1 MSKIKLEVLG
11 PNPPCGRCSAVYAI
25 AKKVAEE
32 IDPANIEIVK
42 VDAYS
47 EEAFEKYNFVVT
59 PALAV
64 DGKVRIMGRI
74 PSESEVRSII
84 LEATGSQKSPTT

>member
-11 PNPPCGRCSAVYAI
+11 PNPPCGRCNTVYAI
-25 AKKVAEE
+25 AKNVAEG
-32 IDPANIEIVK
+32 IDPANIEVVK

-47 EEAFEKYNFVVT
+47 KETFEKYNFVVT

-64 DGKVRIMGRI
+64 NGKVRIMGRI
-74 PSESEVRSII
+74 PNESEVRNII
-84 LEATGSQKSPTT
+84 LEAIGSQ